1 MNMDPKTWVIVGAS
15 RGIGLELVKQLLEA
29 GHQVVAVVRDVT
41 AAPKLFHLITS
52 QKAQDR
58 CIVEQCDI
66 SSDEGIT
73 AFIHDIRDH
82 TNKGMKLGNV
92 ILNAG
97 VLKYP
102 NRATEISFSDFAVH
116 LHTNTIGP
124 IICAQKLLSLQSDSP
139 PQKIVFI
146 SSDSGSATHF
156 LDFEDGFGA
165 YAASKCALNQMLRH
179 MAAELRRS
187 SDQKKREITILALH
201 PGEVETDMAEIELNW
216 EVKGSISPSES
227 VTGMLKVIE
236 EKGKDDTGTF
246 WCWDG
251 RVRTFILNMTPKA
264 NDGRTEPSM
273 VNTDNML
280 VGECFPPG

>member
-1 MNMDPKTWVIVGAS
+1 MNTKTWVIVGAS
-15 RGIGLELVKQLLEA
+15 QGIGLELVKQLLEA
-29 GHQVVAVVRDVT
+29 GHHVVAAVRNVA
-41 AAPKLFHLITS
+41 AAPKLFHLIAS
-52 QKAQDR
+52 QKAQYR
-58 CIVEQCDI
+58 CTVVQCDI
-66 SSDEGIT
+66 SSDESIT
-73 AFIHDIRDH
+73 AFVSDIRNYINDSI
-82 TNKGMKLGNV
+82 KLGNV

-102 NRATEISFSDFAVH
+102 NRATEVSFSDFALH

-124 IICAQKLLSLQSDSP
+124 IICAQKLLSLHPDFL
-139 PQKIVFI
+139 PQKIIFI
-146 SSDSGSATHF
+146 SSDSGSTTSF

-179 MAAELRRS
+179 MAAELKRS
-187 SDQKKREITILALH
+187 PDQKKRDITVLALH
-201 PGEVETDMAEIELNW
+201 PGEVETDMADIELSW

-251 RVRTFILNMTPKA
+251 RSHPW
-264 NDGRTEPSM
+264 
-273 VNTDNML
+273 
-280 VGECFPPG
+280 